1 MAQSYNIRIEE
12 TVTEN
17 FTITSDSPEEVVSK
31 ARRLYYDGKLVLEP
45 GTLID
50 LRIGCTDTE
59 PYIPEDFRGE
69 SYDQF

>member
-17 FTITSDSPEEVVSK
+17 FTVTADSPEEAVSK

-45 GTLID
+45 GTVIG
-50 LRIGCTDTE
+50 LRISFADTE

-69 SYDQF
+69 SYV

>member
-1 MAQSYNIRIEE
+1 MTQSYNIRIEE
-12 TVTEN
+12 TVTEK
-17 FTITSDSPEEVVSK
+17 FTVTADSPEEAVSK

-69 SYDQF
+69 SYEQF

>member
-1 MAQSYNIRIEE
+1 MAQNYNIRIEE

-17 FTITSDSPEEVVSK
+17 FTITSDSPEDAVSK

-45 GTLID
+45 GALID

-59 PYIPEDFRGE
+59 PYVPEDFRGE
-69 SYDQF
+69 SYEQF

>member
-1 MAQSYNIRIEE
+1 MTQNYNIRIEE

-17 FTITSDSPEEVVSK
+17 FTVTADSPEDAVSK

-69 SYDQF
+69 SYERF

>member
-12 TVTEN
+12 TVTET
-17 FTITSDSPEEVVSK
+17 FPDAVSK

-50 LRIGCTDTE
+50 MRIGCTDTE
-59 PYIPEDFRGE
+59 PFVPEDFRGE
-69 SYDQF
+69 SYEQF

>member
-12 TVTEN
+12 TVTE
-17 FTITSDSPEEVVSK
+17 EAVSK

-50 LRIGCTDTE
+50 MRIGCTDTE
-59 PYIPEDFRGE
+59 PYVPEDFRGE
-69 SYDQF
+69 SYEQF

>member
-1 MAQSYNIRIEE
+1 MAQNYNIRIEE

-17 FTITSDSPEEVVSK
+17 FTITSDSPEDAVSK

>member
-17 FTITSDSPEEVVSK
+17 FTITSDSPEEAVSK

-50 LRIGCTDTE
+50 LRIGCTDTD
-59 PYIPEDFRGE
+59 PYVPEDFRGE
-69 SYDQF
+69 SYEQF

>member
-1 MAQSYNIRIEE
+1 MSQSYNIRIEE
-12 TVTEN
+12 TVSEIFPVTAN
-17 FTITSDSPEEVVSK
+17 SPDAAISK
-31 ARRLYYDGKLVLEP
+31 ALALYHNGKLVLEP

-69 SYDQF
+69 SYEQF